1 MVEEL
6 HFNYKSMSI
15 VKVSEFNIQFL
26 VIDICSMLLLYSG
39 FT

>member
-15 VKVSEFNIQFL
+15 VKVSEFNILFS
-26 VIDICSMLLLYSG
+26 VIVICSMLLLHS
-39 FT
+39 